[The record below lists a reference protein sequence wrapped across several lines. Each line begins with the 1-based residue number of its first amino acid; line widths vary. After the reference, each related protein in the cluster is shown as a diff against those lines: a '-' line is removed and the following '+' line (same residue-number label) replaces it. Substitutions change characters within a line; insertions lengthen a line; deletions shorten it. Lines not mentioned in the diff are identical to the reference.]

1 MTLAASALAAE
12 PSPLAVVG
20 YLPDYRLDAF
30 QAADAAGLTELVYFS
45 AEVGDF
51 GALKLNRLD
60 ARRLE
65 KLRGIQKERKLAL
78 TLCVGGWGRSAK
90 FAELAADS
98 ESRGL
103 FAMTLTGSCLQ
114 HGFQGVDLDW
124 EHPQGASQVRDH
136 GLLLSEIHKT
146 FEPKGLK
153 LSIAV
158 AGWQG
163 LDPLAIESVDA
174 INLMAYDN
182 NGPQATL
189 EFARADVKRLLDR
202 GVPPAKIRLGVPF
215 YGRGVKDRART
226 MSYGEIARKFK
237 LAPET
242 DEVDGLAFNG
252 PTTLARKVNLAREL
266 GLGGIMIWEV
276 GQDARGEAS
285 LLRGI
290 RAEVERSR

>member
-1 MTLAASALAAE
+1 
-12 PSPLAVVG
+12 
-20 YLPDYRLDAF
+20 
-30 QAADAAGLTELVYFS
+30 
-45 AEVGDF
+45 
-51 GALKLNRLD
+51 
-60 ARRLE
+60 
-65 KLRGIQKERKLAL
+65 
-78 TLCVGGWGRSAK
+78 
-90 FAELAADS
+90 
-98 ESRGL
+98 
-103 FAMTLTGSCLQ
+103 
-114 HGFQGVDLDW
+114 
-124 EHPQGASQVRDH
+124 
-136 GLLLSEIHKT
+136 
-146 FEPKGLK
+146 
-153 LSIAV
+153 
-158 AGWQG
+158 
-163 LDPLAIESVDA
+163 
-174 INLMAYDN
+174 
-182 NGPQATL
+182 
-189 EFARADVKRLLDR
+189 VKRLLDR